1 MDSVAVLSFSSRALT
16 HVLTECLSDLIPN
29 FAFRSDLGVLQ
40 RPLATDFTPAPARD
54 APPRMA
60 GPHLAF
66 GTRHLNAEF
75 AMHAARAA
83 GVFGAAHAEASL
95 PSLLEPLMPPSAGPG
110 APAAS
115 GLRLVGARQQSFS
128 PTFAR
133 WLVCLQRD
141 VPRPG
146 EREGFDA

>member
-1 MDSVAVLSFSSRALT
+1 MYVAALLRLASRAL
-16 HVLTECLSDLIPN
+16 
-29 FAFRSDLGVLQ
+29 
-40 RPLATDFTPAPARD
+40 RPGGRLACFVP
-54 APPRMA
+54 
-60 GPHLAF
+60 
-66 GTRHLNAEF
+66 
-75 AMHAARAA
+75 
-83 GVFGAAHAEASL
+83 VFGAAHAEATL

-146 EREGFDA
+146 ERDRFDS